1 MENKDIEIVEEE
13 KEGIS
18 IGEIFKKIWHAKIT
32 LGVSFVVILV
42 LGVFGIHY
50 LYTKPNQ
57 IYTGSVTY
65 QFKGSTE
72 GLYPNGT
79 TFDYR
84 TMIEPE
90 QLETIKN
97 SKEEY
102 ANINIDKMLENNAI
116 SVSLL
121 TGQTTNENGETVT
134 VDLPNYVSIQCS
146 ASYFDNE
153 TQAKNFLKDV
163 LDAPN
168 NLANSLYDAIDFE
181 SNLTLANVSLTY
193 EDQIDYLI
201 LQRDLVIENYEELSS
216 VFGRNAYTDK
226 NNTSTITQTL
236 TSIKSFFTTNNLSSL
251 QTLATNE
258 QYVKSAQE
266 GEITQL
272 TNELNRLVAEYNSN
286 LNQINNLQT
295 EWDKITNSG
304 STIIS
309 TPNDFLT
316 AIYELTIENSK
327 LYSRIETLAKK
338 LGYNDM
344 AILEGKIELGTKSEQ
359 GQGYQEPE
367 PDSTF
372 LKQLNT
378 ITTNLTTYTEQL
390 QLTTEYLYTNYAK
403 PIYTLTSV
411 VEISG
416 GLNIFL
422 NGAISFVVAAILACV
437 IAGIKGNI
445 DIKKEEKISKMFLK
459 KKLSKINN

>member
-18 IGEIFKKIWHAKIT
+18 IGDIFKKIWHAKIT
-32 LGVSFVVILV
+32 LGVSFVAILV

-90 QLETIKN
+90 QLEAIKKN
-97 SKEEY
+97 KEEEY
-102 ANINIDKMLENNAI
+102 ADIDIDKMLENNAI

-163 LDAPN
+163 LDAPS
-168 NLANSLYDAIDFE
+168 NLANSLYEAIDFE
-181 SNLTLANVSLTY
+181 SNLTLADVSLTY

-226 NNTSTITQTL
+226 NSTSTITQTL

-316 AIYELTIENSK
+316 AIYELTTTNSK
-327 LYSRIETLAKK
+327 LYDRIETLSQK
-338 LGYNDM
+338 LGYTLTTSSGKLVLTKN
-344 AILEGKIELGTKSEQ
+344 EGEQ
-359 GQGYQEPE
+359 TYKEATT
-367 PDSTF
+367 SFKT
-372 LKQLNT
+372 QLNT

-445 DIKKEEKISKMFLK
+445 DIKKEEKNKQDVLEEEAIGNK
-459 KKLSKINN
+459 

>member
-18 IGEIFKKIWHAKIT
+18 IGDIFKKIWHAKIT

-97 SKEEY
+97 SKKEY
-102 ANINIDKMLENNAI
+102 ANIDIDKMLENNAI

-121 TGQTTNENGETVT
+121 TGQATNENGETVT

-153 TQAKNFLKDV
+153 SQAKNFLKDV
-163 LDAPN
+163 LDAPSK
-168 NLANSLYDAIDFE
+168 LANSLYEAIDFE
-181 SNLTLANVSLTY
+181 SNLTLADVSLTY

-216 VFGRNAYTDK
+216 VFGRNAYTDGNK
-226 NNTSTITQTL
+226 TSTITQTL
-236 TSIKSFFTTNNLSSL
+236 TSIRSFFTTNNLSSL
-251 QTLATNE
+251 RTLATKE
-258 QYVKSAQE
+258 EYVKSAQA

-272 TNELNRLVAEYNSN
+272 TNGLNRLVAEYNSN

-304 STIIS
+304 STIVS
-309 TPNDFLT
+309 SPNDFLT
-316 AIYELTIENSK
+316 AIYELTTKNSK
-327 LYSRIETLAKK
+327 LYDRIETLSQK
-338 LGYNDM
+338 LGYTLSTSSGKLVLNKN
-344 AILEGKIELGTKSEQ
+344 EGEQTYKEATSEFK
-359 GQGYQEPE
+359 
-367 PDSTF
+367 T
-372 LKQLNT
+372 QLST
-378 ITTNLTTYTEQL
+378 ITRNLTTYTEQL

-416 GLNIFL
+416 GLNIIL

-445 DIKKEEKISKMFLK
+445 DIKKEEQNKQDVLEEEALENK
-459 KKLSKINN
+459 

>member
-18 IGEIFKKIWHAKIT
+18 IGDIFKKIWHAKIT

-90 QLETIKN
+90 QLEAIKN

-102 ANINIDKMLENNAI
+102 ANIDIDKMLENNAI

-121 TGQTTNENGETVT
+121 TGQATNENGETVT

-226 NNTSTITQTL
+226 NSTSTITQTL

-266 GEITQL
+266 GEINQL
-272 TNELNRLVAEYNSN
+272 TNELNRLVADYNSN

-316 AIYELTIENSK
+316 AIYELTTANSK
-327 LYSRIETLAKK
+327 LYDRIETLSQK
-338 LGYNDM
+338 LGYTLSTSSSKLVLNKN
-344 AILEGKIELGTKSEQ
+344 EGEQ
-359 GQGYQEPE
+359 TYKEATPE
-367 PDSTF
+367 FKT
-372 LKQLNT
+372 QLNT

-390 QLTTEYLYTNYAK
+390 QSTTEYLYTNYAK

-445 DIKKEEKISKMFLK
+445 DIKKEEKNKQDVLEEEVIENK
-459 KKLSKINN
+459 

>member
-18 IGEIFKKIWHAKIT
+18 IGDIFKKIWHAKIT
-32 LGVSFVVILV
+32 LGVSFVAILV

-102 ANINIDKMLENNAI
+102 ANIDIDKMLENNAI

-121 TGQTTNENGETVT
+121 TGQATNENGETVT

-266 GEITQL
+266 GEIAQL

-309 TPNDFLT
+309 SPNDFLT
-316 AIYELTIENSK
+316 AIYELTTANSK
-327 LYSRIETLAKK
+327 LYDRIETLSQK
-338 LGYNDM
+338 LGYTLTTSSGKLVLNKN
-344 AILEGKIELGTKSEQ
+344 EGEQ
-359 GQGYQEPE
+359 TYKEATT
-367 PDSTF
+367 SFKT
-372 LKQLNT
+372 QLNT

-416 GLNIFL
+416 GLNIIL

-445 DIKKEEKISKMFLK
+445 DIKKEEKNKQDVLEEEAIENK
-459 KKLSKINN
+459 

>member
-18 IGEIFKKIWHAKIT
+18 IGDIFKKIWHAKIT

-102 ANINIDKMLENNAI
+102 ANIDIEKMLENNAI

-226 NNTSTITQTL
+226 NSTSTITQTL

-272 TNELNRLVAEYNSN
+272 TNELNRLVHEYNSN

-304 STIIS
+304 NTIIS
-309 TPNDFLT
+309 SPNDFLT
-316 AIYELTIENSK
+316 AIYELTTANSK
-327 LYSRIETLAKK
+327 LYDRIETLSQK
-338 LGYNDM
+338 LGYTVSNSSGK
-344 AILEGKIELGTKSEQ
+344 LVLNKNEGEQ
-359 GQGYQEPE
+359 TYKEATP
-367 PDSTF
+367 SFKT
-372 LKQLNT
+372 QLNT
-378 ITTNLTTYTEQL
+378 ITTNLTAYTEQL

-416 GLNIFL
+416 GLNIIL

-445 DIKKEEKISKMFLK
+445 DIKKEEKNMQDVLEEETTENK
-459 KKLSKINN
+459 

>member
-18 IGEIFKKIWHAKIT
+18 IGDIFKKIWHAKIT
-32 LGVSFVVILV
+32 LGVSFVAILV

-90 QLETIKN
+90 QLEAIKKN
-97 SKEEY
+97 KEEEY

-168 NLANSLYDAIDFE
+168 NLANSLYEAIDFE
-181 SNLTLANVSLTY
+181 SNLTLADVSLTY

-309 TPNDFLT
+309 SPNDFLT
-316 AIYELTIENSK
+316 AIYELTTANSK
-327 LYSRIETLAKK
+327 LYDRIETLSQK
-338 LGYNDM
+338 LGYTLTTSSGKLVLNKN
-344 AILEGKIELGTKSEQ
+344 EGEQ
-359 GQGYQEPE
+359 TYKEATE
-367 PDSTF
+367 SFKT
-372 LKQLNT
+372 QLNT

-390 QLTTEYLYTNYAK
+390 QSTTEYLYTNYAK

-416 GLNIFL
+416 GLNIIL

-445 DIKKEEKISKMFLK
+445 DIKKEEKNKQDVLEEEAIENK
-459 KKLSKINN
+459 

>member
-18 IGEIFKKIWHAKIT
+18 IGDIFKKIWHAKIT

-90 QLETIKN
+90 QLEAIKKN
-97 SKEEY
+97 KEEEY

-163 LDAPN
+163 LDAPS
-168 NLANSLYDAIDFE
+168 NLANSLYEAIDFE
-181 SNLTLANVSLTY
+181 SNLTLADVSLTY

-226 NNTSTITQTL
+226 NSTSTITQTL

-316 AIYELTIENSK
+316 AIYELTTANSK
-327 LYSRIETLAKK
+327 LYDRIETLSQK
-338 LGYNDM
+338 LGYTLTTSSGKLVLNKK
-344 AILEGKIELGTKSEQ
+344 EGEQ
-359 GQGYQEPE
+359 TYKEATV
-367 PDSTF
+367 SFKT
-372 LKQLNT
+372 QLDT
-378 ITTNLTTYTEQL
+378 ITANLTTYTEQL

-445 DIKKEEKISKMFLK
+445 DIKKEEKNKQDVLEEEAIENK
-459 KKLSKINN
+459 

>member
-18 IGEIFKKIWHAKIT
+18 IGDIFKKIWHAKIT
-32 LGVSFVVILV
+32 LGVSFVVIFV
-42 LGVFGIHY
+42 VGVFGIHY

-102 ANINIDKMLENNAI
+102 SNINIDKMLENNAI

-121 TGQTTNENGETVT
+121 TGQATNENGETVT

-163 LDAPN
+163 LDVPS
-168 NLANSLYDAIDFE
+168 NLANSLYEAIDFE
-181 SNLTLANVSLTY
+181 SNLTLADVSLTY

-309 TPNDFLT
+309 SPNDFLT
-316 AIYELTIENSK
+316 AIYELTTANSK
-327 LYSRIETLAKK
+327 LYDRIETLSQK
-338 LGYNDM
+338 LGYTLTTSSGKLVLNKND
-344 AILEGKIELGTKSEQ
+344 GEQ
-359 GQGYQEPE
+359 TYKEATE
-367 PDSTF
+367 SFKT
-372 LKQLNT
+372 QLNT

-390 QLTTEYLYTNYAK
+390 QLTTEFLYTNYAK

-416 GLNIFL
+416 GLNIIL

-445 DIKKEEKISKMFLK
+445 DIKKEEKNKQDVLEEEAIENK
-459 KKLSKINN
+459 

>member
-18 IGEIFKKIWHAKIT
+18 IGDIFKKIWHAKIT

-102 ANINIDKMLENNAI
+102 ANIDIDKMLEKNAI

-121 TGQTTNENGETVT
+121 TGQATNENGETVT

-266 GEITQL
+266 GEINQL
-272 TNELNRLVAEYNSN
+272 TNELNRLVADYNSN

-316 AIYELTIENSK
+316 AIYELTTANSK
-327 LYSRIETLAKK
+327 LYDRIETLSQK
-338 LGYNDM
+338 LGYTLSTSSGKLVLNKN
-344 AILEGKIELGTKSEQ
+344 EGEQ
-359 GQGYQEPE
+359 TYKEATPE
-367 PDSTF
+367 FKT
-372 LKQLNT
+372 QLNT

-390 QLTTEYLYTNYAK
+390 QSTTDYLYTNYAK

-416 GLNIFL
+416 GLNIIL

-445 DIKKEEKISKMFLK
+445 DIKKEEKNKQDVLEEEVIENK
-459 KKLSKINN
+459 

>member
-18 IGEIFKKIWHAKIT
+18 IGDIFKKIWHAKIT
-32 LGVSFVVILV
+32 LGVSFVVIIV

-90 QLETIKN
+90 QLEAIKN
-97 SKEEY
+97 NNKEEY
-102 ANINIDKMLENNAI
+102 ANIDIDKMLENNAI

-121 TGQTTNENGETVT
+121 TGQATNENGETVT

-163 LDAPN
+163 LDAPS

-226 NNTSTITQTL
+226 NSTSTITQTL

-266 GEITQL
+266 GEINQL
-272 TNELNRLVAEYNSN
+272 TNELNRLVADYNSN

-309 TPNDFLT
+309 SPNDFLT
-316 AIYELTIENSK
+316 AIYELTTANSK
-327 LYSRIETLAKK
+327 LYDRIETLSQK
-338 LGYNDM
+338 LGYTLSTSSSKLVLNKN
-344 AILEGKIELGTKSEQ
+344 EGEQ
-359 GQGYQEPE
+359 TYKEATPE
-367 PDSTF
+367 FKT
-372 LKQLNT
+372 QLNT

-390 QLTTEYLYTNYAK
+390 QSTTEYLYTNYAK

-445 DIKKEEKISKMFLK
+445 DIKKEEKNKQDVLK
-459 KKLSKINN
+459 EEVIENK

>member
-18 IGEIFKKIWHAKIT
+18 IGDIFKKIWHAKIT
-32 LGVSFVVILV
+32 LGVSFVAILV

-90 QLETIKN
+90 QLEAIKN

-168 NLANSLYDAIDFE
+168 NLANSLYEAIDFE
-181 SNLTLANVSLTY
+181 SNLTLADVSLTY

-226 NNTSTITQTL
+226 NSTSTITQTL

-258 QYVKSAQE
+258 QYVKSDQE

-309 TPNDFLT
+309 SPNDFLT
-316 AIYELTIENSK
+316 AIYELTTANSK
-327 LYSRIETLAKK
+327 LYDRIETLSQK
-338 LGYNDM
+338 LGYTLTTSSGKLVLNKN
-344 AILEGKIELGTKSEQ
+344 EGEQ
-359 GQGYQEPE
+359 TYKKATE
-367 PDSTF
+367 SFKT
-372 LKQLNT
+372 QLNT

-390 QLTTEYLYTNYAK
+390 QLTTEFLYTNYAK

-416 GLNIFL
+416 GLNIIL

-445 DIKKEEKISKMFLK
+445 DIKKEEKNKQDVLEEEAIENK
-459 KKLSKINN
+459 

>member
-18 IGEIFKKIWHAKIT
+18 IGDIFKKIWHAKIT
-32 LGVSFVVILV
+32 LGVSFVAILV

-90 QLETIKN
+90 QLEAIKN

-163 LDAPN
+163 LDAPS
-168 NLANSLYDAIDFE
+168 NLANSLYEAIDFE
-181 SNLTLANVSLTY
+181 SNLTLADVSLTY

-226 NNTSTITQTL
+226 NSTSTITQTL

-309 TPNDFLT
+309 SPNDFLT
-316 AIYELTIENSK
+316 AIYELTTANSK
-327 LYSRIETLAKK
+327 LYDRIETLSQK
-338 LGYNDM
+338 LGYTLSTSSGKLVLNKND
-344 AILEGKIELGTKSEQ
+344 GEQ
-359 GQGYQEPE
+359 TYKEATT
-367 PDSTF
+367 SFKT
-372 LKQLNT
+372 QLNT

-416 GLNIFL
+416 GLNIIL

-445 DIKKEEKISKMFLK
+445 DIKKEEKNKQDVLEEEDI
-459 KKLSKINN
+459 

>member
-18 IGEIFKKIWHAKIT
+18 IGDIFKKIWHAKIT

-65 QFKGSTE
+65 QFKGSSE

-90 QLETIKN
+90 QLEAIKK

-102 ANINIDKMLENNAI
+102 ANIDIDKMLENNAI

-121 TGQTTNENGETVT
+121 TGQATNENGETVT

-163 LDAPN
+163 LDAPS
-168 NLANSLYDAIDFE
+168 NLANSLYEAIDFE
-181 SNLTLANVSLTY
+181 SNLTLAEVSLTY

-226 NNTSTITQTL
+226 NSTSTIAQTL

-258 QYVKSAQE
+258 QYVKSAQP
-266 GEITQL
+266 GEITKL

-286 LNQINNLQT
+286 SNKINNLQT

-309 TPNDFLT
+309 SPNDFLT
-316 AIYELTIENSK
+316 AIYELTTANSK
-327 LYSRIETLAKK
+327 LYDRIETLSQK
-338 LGYNDM
+338 N
-344 AILEGKIELGTKSEQ
+344 
-359 GQGYQEPE
+359 
-367 PDSTF
+367 
-372 LKQLNT
+372 
-378 ITTNLTTYTEQL
+378 
-390 QLTTEYLYTNYAK
+390 
-403 PIYTLTSV
+403 
-411 VEISG
+411 
-416 GLNIFL
+416 
-422 NGAISFVVAAILACV
+422 
-437 IAGIKGNI
+437 
-445 DIKKEEKISKMFLK
+445 
-459 KKLSKINN
+459 

>member
-18 IGEIFKKIWHAKIT
+18 IGDIFKKIWHAKIT

-90 QLETIKN
+90 QLEAIKN

-121 TGQTTNENGETVT
+121 TGQATNENGETVT

-163 LDAPN
+163 LDAPS
-168 NLANSLYDAIDFE
+168 NLANSLYEAIDFE
-181 SNLTLANVSLTY
+181 SNLTLADVSLTY

-226 NNTSTITQTL
+226 NSTSTITQTL

-309 TPNDFLT
+309 SPNDFLT
-316 AIYELTIENSK
+316 AIYELTTTNSK
-327 LYSRIETLAKK
+327 LYDRIETLSQK
-338 LGYNDM
+338 LGYT
-344 AILEGKIELGTKSEQ
+344 LTTSSGKLVLNKNGGEQ
-359 GQGYQEPE
+359 TYKEATE
-367 PDSTF
+367 SFKT
-372 LKQLNT
+372 QLNT

-445 DIKKEEKISKMFLK
+445 DIKKEEKNKQDVLEEEAIENK
-459 KKLSKINN
+459 

>member
-18 IGEIFKKIWHAKIT
+18 IGDIFKKIWHAKIT
-32 LGVSFVVILV
+32 LGVSFVIILV

-90 QLETIKN
+90 QLEAIKN

-102 ANINIDKMLENNAI
+102 ANIDIDKMLEKNAL

-168 NLANSLYDAIDFE
+168 NLANSLYEAIDFE
-181 SNLTLANVSLTY
+181 PNLTLAHVSLTY

-226 NNTSTITQTL
+226 NSTSTITQTL

-272 TNELNRLVAEYNSN
+272 TNELNRLVHEYNSN

-304 STIIS
+304 SKIIS
-309 TPNDFLT
+309 SPNDFLT
-316 AIYELTIENSK
+316 AIYELTTANSK
-327 LYSRIETLAKK
+327 LYDRIETLSQK
-338 LGYNDM
+338 LGYTLSNSSGK
-344 AILEGKIELGTKSEQ
+344 LVLNKNEGEQ
-359 GQGYQEPE
+359 TYKEATE
-367 PDSTF
+367 SFKT
-372 LKQLNT
+372 QLNT

-445 DIKKEEKISKMFLK
+445 DIKKEEENKQDVLEEEAIENK
-459 KKLSKINN
+459 

>member
-18 IGEIFKKIWHAKIT
+18 IGDIFKKIWHAKIT
-32 LGVSFVVILV
+32 LGVSFVAILV

-102 ANINIDKMLENNAI
+102 ANIDIDKMLEKNAI

-121 TGQTTNENGETVT
+121 TGQATNENGETVT

-316 AIYELTIENSK
+316 AIYELTTENSK
-327 LYSRIETLAKK
+327 LYDRIETLSQK
-338 LGYNDM
+338 LGYTLTTSSSKLVLNKN
-344 AILEGKIELGTKSEQ
+344 EGEQ
-359 GQGYQEPE
+359 TYKEATT
-367 PDSTF
+367 SFKT
-372 LKQLNT
+372 QLNT

-390 QLTTEYLYTNYAK
+390 QSTTEFLYTNYAK

-445 DIKKEEKISKMFLK
+445 DIKKEEKNKQDVLEEEAIENK
-459 KKLSKINN
+459 

>member
-18 IGEIFKKIWHAKIT
+18 IGDIFKKIWHAKIT

-84 TMIEPE
+84 TIIEPE
-90 QLETIKN
+90 QLEAIKN

-102 ANINIDKMLENNAI
+102 ANIDIDKMLDNNAI

-121 TGQTTNENGETVT
+121 TGQATNENGETVT

-163 LDAPN
+163 LDAPR
-168 NLANSLYDAIDFE
+168 NLANSLYEAIDFE
-181 SNLTLANVSLTY
+181 SNLTLADVSLTY

-272 TNELNRLVAEYNSN
+272 TNELNRLVFEYNSN
-286 LNQINNLQT
+286 SNQINNLQT

-309 TPNDFLT
+309 SPNDFLT
-316 AIYELTIENSK
+316 AIYELTTANSK
-327 LYSRIETLAKK
+327 LYDRIETLSQK
-338 LGYNDM
+338 LGYTLSTSSGKLVLNKN
-344 AILEGKIELGTKSEQ
+344 EGEQ
-359 GQGYQEPE
+359 TYKEATP
-367 PDSTF
+367 SFKT
-372 LKQLNT
+372 QLDT

-445 DIKKEEKISKMFLK
+445 DIKKEEKNKQDVLEEEAIKNK
-459 KKLSKINN
+459 

>member
-18 IGEIFKKIWHAKIT
+18 IGDIFKKIWHAKIT

-90 QLETIKN
+90 QLEAIKN

-102 ANINIDKMLENNAI
+102 ANIDIDKMLENNAI

-121 TGQTTNENGETVT
+121 TGQATNENGETVT

-163 LDAPN
+163 LDAPS
-168 NLANSLYDAIDFE
+168 NLANSLYEAIDFE
-181 SNLTLANVSLTY
+181 SNLTLAHVSLTY

-226 NNTSTITQTL
+226 NSTSTITQTL

-272 TNELNRLVAEYNSN
+272 TNELNRLVHEYNSN

-309 TPNDFLT
+309 SPNDFLT
-316 AIYELTIENSK
+316 AIYELTTANSK
-327 LYSRIETLAKK
+327 LYDRIETLSQK
-338 LGYNDM
+338 LGYTLSNSSGK
-344 AILEGKIELGTKSEQ
+344 LVLNKNEGEQ
-359 GQGYQEPE
+359 TYKEATP
-367 PDSTF
+367 SFKT
-372 LKQLNT
+372 QLNT

-445 DIKKEEKISKMFLK
+445 DIKKEEKNKQDVLEEEAIENK
-459 KKLSKINN
+459 

>member
-18 IGEIFKKIWHAKIT
+18 IGDIFKKIWHAKIT
-32 LGVSFVVILV
+32 LGVSFVAILV

-90 QLETIKN
+90 QLEAIKN

-102 ANINIDKMLENNAI
+102 ANIDIDKMLEKNAI

-134 VDLPNYVSIQCS
+134 VDLPNYVSIQCF

-153 TQAKNFLKDV
+153 TQARNFLKDV
-163 LDAPN
+163 LDAPS
-168 NLANSLYDAIDFE
+168 NLANSLYEAIDFE
-181 SNLTLANVSLTY
+181 SNLTLADVSLTY

-216 VFGRNAYTDK
+216 VFGRNAYTDE
-226 NNTSTITQTL
+226 NRTSTITQTL

-258 QYVKSAQE
+258 QYVKSDQE

-309 TPNDFLT
+309 SPNDFLT
-316 AIYELTIENSK
+316 AIYELTTANSK
-327 LYSRIETLAKK
+327 LYDRIETLSQK
-338 LGYNDM
+338 LGYTLTTSSSKLVLNKN
-344 AILEGKIELGTKSEQ
+344 EGEQ
-359 GQGYQEPE
+359 TYKKATE
-367 PDSTF
+367 SFKT
-372 LKQLNT
+372 QLDT

-416 GLNIFL
+416 GLNIIL

-445 DIKKEEKISKMFLK
+445 DIKKEEKNKQDVLEEEAIENK
-459 KKLSKINN
+459 

>member
-18 IGEIFKKIWHAKIT
+18 IGDIFKKIWHAKIT

-90 QLETIKN
+90 QLEAIKN

-163 LDAPN
+163 LDAPS
-168 NLANSLYDAIDFE
+168 NLANSLYEAIDFE
-181 SNLTLANVSLTY
+181 SNLTLADVSLTY

-226 NNTSTITQTL
+226 NSTSTITQTL

-316 AIYELTIENSK
+316 AIYELTTANSK
-327 LYSRIETLAKK
+327 LYDRIETLSQK
-338 LGYNDM
+338 LGYTLTTSSGKLVLNKN
-344 AILEGKIELGTKSEQ
+344 EGEQ
-359 GQGYQEPE
+359 TYKEATE
-367 PDSTF
+367 SFKT
-372 LKQLNT
+372 QLDT

-390 QLTTEYLYTNYAK
+390 QLTTKYLYTNYAK

-416 GLNIFL
+416 GLNIIL

-445 DIKKEEKISKMFLK
+445 DIKKEEKNKQDVLEEEAIENK
-459 KKLSKINN
+459 

>member
-18 IGEIFKKIWHAKIT
+18 IGDIFKKIWHAKIT
-32 LGVSFVVILV
+32 LGVSFVAILV

-90 QLETIKN
+90 QLEAIKN

-163 LDAPN
+163 LDAPS
-168 NLANSLYDAIDFE
+168 NLANSLYEAIDFE
-181 SNLTLANVSLTY
+181 SNLTLADVSLTY

-226 NNTSTITQTL
+226 NSTSTITQTL

-309 TPNDFLT
+309 SPNDFLT
-316 AIYELTIENSK
+316 AIYELTTANSK
-327 LYSRIETLAKK
+327 LYDRIETLSQK
-338 LGYNDM
+338 LGYTLTTSSGKLVLTKN
-344 AILEGKIELGTKSEQ
+344 EGEQ
-359 GQGYQEPE
+359 TYKEATT
-367 PDSTF
+367 SFKT
-372 LKQLNT
+372 QLNT

-416 GLNIFL
+416 GLNIIL

-445 DIKKEEKISKMFLK
+445 DIKKEEKNKQDVLEEEAIENK
-459 KKLSKINN
+459 